1 MVHQPSGYFVP
12 STPTAQPPQMPS
24 STDRRRQF
32 EQCVD
37 EHSPALYRVAWRMT
51 GCESTASDL
60 VQETFLQA
68 WRGLESLRDAGRMRS
83 WLFGILH
90 NQYLKSV
97 RSVRRMKPMDG
108 VDLHH
113 LATPMSETDADGELL
128 QQALNRLD
136 DDHRL
141 PLLLHLME
149 ELPVAKVARL
159 LELPEGTVASRI
171 SRARKK
177 LQAQLGP
184 RLNVESG
191 R

>member
-1 MVHQPSGYFVP
+1 
-12 STPTAQPPQMPS
+12 MPS